1 MENERDNRPKSV
13 SAYYTYKNVL
23 IILFIFLSISLLQV
37 LSLLTTERPHHPF
50 LISALIMFVVV
61 LYLWWL
67 ATYWRY
73 TKWASRGVPYV
84 EFDADSVSLL
94 GEKILWSSVSY
105 IKVLKATRG
114 RSAYSPYLVVGLTRD
129 MQIRRRAIHHVE
141 KLSKNWAVSTRYKLD
156 KNTFLS
162 LAFIDYLTLSPD
174 QIGATA
180 EMYWNAA
187 TGGKIGTINDGLPPK
202 NIPG

>member
-1 MENERDNRPKSV
+1 MGNERDNLQKSV
-13 SAYYTYKNVL
+13 SAYYTYKKDW
-23 IILFIFLSISLLQV
+23 IMLFII
-37 LSLLTTERPHHPF
+37 LSLLPFQALNLLGTEKPYHPF
-50 LISALIMFVVV
+50 LVSALIVVMFVSC
-61 LYLWWL
+61 LCWL
-67 ATYWRY
+67 MTNWRY
-73 TKWASRGVPYV
+73 SKWASSGIPYV
-84 EFDADSVSLL
+84 EFDKDSVSLL

-129 MQIRRRAIHHVE
+129 MQHRRCTAHQVE

-156 KNTFLS
+156 KDTFLS
-162 LAFIDYLTLSPD
+162 LSFIDHLTLSPE

-187 TGGKIGTINDGLPPK
+187 TGGKVGTINDGLPPK
-202 NIPG
+202 SVLG